1 MPKLSNKI
9 VKMFNE
15 AVSLSQANN
24 FNAAKAIYEKLS
36 KQLPA
41 NLDVINNL
49 ALINANTQD
58 FTTAKKLLEKS
69 LLIKKEQ
76 PQVIENLINI
86 LLDLKDYP
94 YAIKLCD
101 ESIKLA
107 PNNSITL
114 FNKARALSGLERNTE
129 ALETYKLALKNDPT
143 YYLAYQNLG
152 YILNKLNKYEDAI
165 KYYNQAIEL
174 NPKNVIAFYNK
185 GVSQGNL
192 LMFDEAIESYK
203 IALEIDISFLPASLN
218 MGKALEKLGKY
229 KHALNIYDKAQII
242 NPTNTEIYLNRG
254 ELHANQNKYN
264 EAIFDFKKIKEIN
277 SNKNNGIYN
286 IALLN
291 LKFRK
296 FENAWD
302 MYDLRWQIKQRHI
315 ITNKPA
321 LKNLKSEYRRLF
333 IWAEQGIGDQ
343 IYPLTIL
350 HNLISFFE
358 AITISVDPRMVL
370 ILKRSFKQ
378 YTNIKIISSNDNL
391 EEDHYDAQIPICS
404 LGRLFIKNQMDIDTH
419 AKPFLKSDAK
429 KTALLKKNLE
439 VKDKILC
446 GLSWKS
452 SNSDTGFNRSI
463 QLEKLISIFKLNKF
477 EFINLQ
483 YGDCDKEIKSLA
495 KKYKVNITN
504 VSSID
509 NFKDLNEY
517 TSLVD
522 ACDLII
528 SISNSC
534 IHFAGALN
542 KKSYLL
548 LPYAIGTHWYWGTNQ
563 IKSEWYPSVSILRQ
577 DNPNDW
583 KTVISKL
590 EKEIS

>member
-1 MPKLSNKI
+1 
-9 VKMFNE
+9 MFNE

>member
-1 MPKLSNKI
+1 MPKLSKKI

-15 AVSLSQANN
+15 AVRLSQANN
-24 FNAAKAIYEKLS
+24 FTAAKAIYEKLS

-69 LLIKKEQ
+69 LLINKEQ

-94 YAIKLCD
+94 YAINLCD

-107 PNNSITL
+107 PNHSITL
-114 FNKARALSGLERNTE
+114 FNKARALSGLERNIE
-129 ALETYKLALKNDPT
+129 ALDTYKLVLKNDPT
-143 YYLAYQNLG
+143 YYLAHQNLG
-152 YILNKLNKYEDAI
+152 YILNKLNKYEEAI
-165 KYYNQAIEL
+165 THYNQAIEL
-174 NPKNVIAFYNK
+174 NPKNAIVFYNK
-185 GVSQGNL
+185 GIAQGNIL
-192 LMFDEAIESYK
+192 LFEEAIESYK

-218 MGKALEKLGKY
+218 MGKVLEKIGKY
-229 KHALNIYDKAQII
+229 KHALNIYDEAQSIHP
-242 NPTNTEIYLNRG
+242 NNTEIYLNRG
-254 ELHANQNKYN
+254 ELHTNLNQYD
-264 EAIFDFKKIKEIN
+264 EAIFNFKKIKEIN
-277 SNKNNGIYN
+277 SNKNSGIYN

-321 LKNLKSEYRRLF
+321 LKDLKSGYRRLL

-350 HNLISFFE
+350 HNVIPFFE

-370 ILKRSFKQ
+370 IFKRSFKQ
-378 YTNIKIISSNDNL
+378 YKNITIISSNDNL
-391 EEDHYDAQIPICS
+391 EKDHYDAQIPICS
-404 LGRLFIKNQMDIDTH
+404 LGRLFIKNQMDIDTY

-452 SNSDTGFNRSI
+452 SNSETGFNKSI
-463 QLEKLISIFKLNKF
+463 QLEQLISIFKLNKF
-477 EFINLQ
+477 VFINLQ

-495 KKYKVNITN
+495 KKYKVDIRS

-509 NFKDLNEY
+509 NFNNLNEY
-517 TSLVD
+517 TSLID
-522 ACDLII
+522 ACDLVI

-563 IKSEWYPSVSILRQ
+563 IKSEWYPSVTIIRQ
-577 DNPNDW
+577 ENPNDW
-583 KTVISKL
+583 NTVISSL
-590 EKEIS
+590 QKEIS